1 MELSTNTDDDM
12 DKSKLNSTT
21 TTTTNHQDDNNDD
34 QFTITP
40 PISHSEHII
49 LNERMAIVGNDNIDI
64 IIDDDDDNNDNCDN
78 QNFVKN
84 NNNDNVDKNDADNDE
99 IEHFNQWIYCITVVN
114 FDIEIGQ
121 SIECIYPKGVQLTE
135 KEMSNICYL
144 SFPDSNS
151 GCMGDTQF
159 HFRTKCCTKLAKIR
173 TKYDD
178 YFKDYNSKCLSLLQV
193 DKSYFYGFV
202 YFRQVKDR
210 NVRRGYFQKSLV
222 ILTWFPFISFYQRIM
237 KILAP
242 KYFDF
247 GLPSLEAACG
257 DINRWPKPEPDQ
269 ITNLPLFGQITQVLI
284 PGERHS
290 SLMCQTTAT
299 KSESI
304 LIDQSQSNGKSCSS
318 SSASTSSNNNGSLLK
333 TFSLS
338 RLAKK
343 SRHHHHHHSHHHHN
357 HHQNRH
363 NHNEESAST
372 STSIDQ
378 SSSSTSSTI
387 INVANDINIYRN
399 LLPIITHI
407 QLLWELVLT
416 NEPIAVITQTPN
428 VCSEIV
434 SALIALIAPLRYGA
448 DYRPFFTIHDS
459 EFKEYT
465 THTKSPPPVILG
477 VTNPFFVKT
486 LHDWPHLIKINE
498 FSSSSS
504 SSLTS
509 GNDSDN
515 SMHNQQQQQNGNLN
529 MKKFSQTIDQ
539 VLRIN
544 TKSLDLKTGVY
555 TKYKPFLQ
563 KDRDI
568 LKKLLKGIDTNRPSE
583 VQNIMLRRFLIEL
596 TQSFSIPL
604 ERYFAS
610 LMPLAK
616 NLSPF
621 KRPPILHH
629 FKIEEFINSL
639 DTTGPQLTSLVKGDW
654 NGLYRR
660 FLRSPNFVCWYS
672 SRLNEATQK
681 LQTLHLEKICDT
693 NLSNLLNDK
702 HEIEIVDLIL
712 KLKDNINFVTNSN
725 INDNNNITTEMIE
738 KLQQNMD
745 KIIDKLP
752 EDSRSLFI
760 KQ

>member
-1 MELSTNTDDDM
+1 MEYSNE
-12 DKSKLNSTT
+12 SKLNLKFSTT
-21 TTTTNHQDDNNDD
+21 TTTSNDNEND
-34 QFTITP
+34 FTITP
-40 PISHSEHII
+40 PLSHDEQII
-49 LNERMAIVGNDNIDI
+49 INERMAIVGSENVDI
-64 IIDDDDDNNDNCDN
+64 IINDDDNVNNGCDNHHHHQNHGNNIDDLDDDDDKHYN
-78 QNFVKN
+78 K
-84 NNNDNVDKNDADNDE
+84 
-99 IEHFNQWIYCITVVN
+99 WIYCIAIVN

-121 SIECIYPKGVQLTE
+121 SIECIYPKHAQLTE

-159 HFRTKCCTKLAKIR
+159 HFRTKCCQPQSSSLALATKTIR
-173 TKYDD
+173 TKYECYYDE
-178 YFKDYNSKCLSLLQV
+178 FNSKCLSLLQV

-247 GLPSLEAACG
+247 GLPSLEAAFG
-257 DINRWPKPEPDQ
+257 DINRWPPPETDQ
-269 ITNLPLFGQITQVLI
+269 ILNLPLFGTITSVLI

-290 SLMCQTTAT
+290 SSLNMCQTTTTT
-299 KSESI
+299 KSPI
-304 LIDQSQSNGKSCSS
+304 QNGIIK
-318 SSASTSSNNNGSLLK
+318 SSNSSHGSSSLLK
-333 TFSLS
+333 TFSL
-338 RLAKK
+338 RLSKK
-343 SRHHHHHHSHHHHN
+343 SKHHHY
-357 HHQNRH
+357 RH
-363 NHNEESAST
+363 DNQHEESS
-372 STSIDQ
+372 SSSIDQ
-378 SSSSTSSTI
+378 SPSSSSSAQPL
-387 INVANDINIYRN
+387 NVANDVNIYRN
-399 LLPIITHI
+399 LLPIITHV

-416 NEPIAVITQTPN
+416 NEPIAVMSQTPN

-434 SALIALIAPLRYGA
+434 QALIALIAPLRYGA

-498 FSSSSS
+498 LPQSST
-504 SSLTS
+504 TS
-509 GNDSDN
+509 NDLDSN
-515 SMHNQQQQQNGNLN
+515 PVVMHNPQQTQKNGNLN
-529 MKKFSQTIDQ
+529 LKKFSHTIDQ
-539 VLRIN
+539 VLKIN
-544 TKSLDLKTGVY
+544 SKSLDLKTGVY

-583 VQNIMLRRFLIEL
+583 VQNAMLRRFLIEL

-621 KRPPILHH
+621 KRPPILQH

-639 DTTGPQLTSLVKGDW
+639 EATGPHLTSMVKGDW

-681 LQTLHLEKICDT
+681 IQSLHIETICDS
-693 NLSNLLNDK
+693 NLANLLNDK
-702 HEIEIVDLIL
+702 QEIEIVDLIL
-712 KLKDNINFVTNSN
+712 KLKDNINCATNGQLDISK
-725 INDNNNITTEMIE
+725 EMIE
-738 KLQQNMD
+738 KLQKNMD
-745 KIIDKLP
+745 QIIDKLP

-760 KQ
+760 NNCSKYVTSTTSTIKSTMNNGGQ